1 MTSEIEELRRRLGKA
16 EMEKKEVEASRARLD
31 REVAVL
37 KKHMNTVGKMLGHKI
52 VGFSWKMRSRGR
64 TRP

>member
-37 KKHMNTVGKMLGHKI
+37 KKHMNTVGKMGYKI